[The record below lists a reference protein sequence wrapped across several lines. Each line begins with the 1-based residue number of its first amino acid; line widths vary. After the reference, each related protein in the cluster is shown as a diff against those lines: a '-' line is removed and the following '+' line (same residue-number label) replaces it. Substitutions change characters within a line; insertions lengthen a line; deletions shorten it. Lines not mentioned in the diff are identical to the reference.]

1 VQRPSRRRG
10 RPGAEEVDV
19 PQDRPGSGPFDD
31 LFERLIGNL
40 ESTLGDTMG
49 GGAARRP
56 AGGGRTPRLDRF
68 GRDLTADAARGALD
82 PVIGREAEVDQ
93 VLEVLARRTKNNP
106 VLVGDPGVGKTAIA
120 EGIAQ
125 RVADGAVPAAL
136 RGVRV
141 VALDLAG
148 MVAGTRY
155 RGDFEQ
161 RLTGVI
167 DEVVAAERGIVLFVD
182 ELHAVVGAGSAE
194 GGAMDAATLLKPALA
209 RGELQLIGATTV
221 QEYRRHIEKDAALE
235 RRFEPVPIAEPGVEA
250 TVEILGGLRS
260 RYEQHHGV
268 RITDAALRAAA
279 ELSDRYVPDRFLPDK
294 AIDLLDRASSRA
306 RIRAGAPEAAPPGN
320 GETRAGQDELEQLRR
335 AREVAVDADDF
346 ERAHLLTREIE
357 AAEAALGAAR
367 PAGPD
372 LRKDA
377 GTVEIGPDDVAR
389 VVSDS
394 TGIPV
399 AQLTGAERRRLLDL
413 EALLHRRV
421 VGQDA
426 AVEAVAD
433 AVRAGRAGLAHPD
446 RPVGSFLFLGPTG
459 VGKTELARALAE
471 ALFGSDD
478 ALLRFD
484 MSEYADRSSAMR
496 LVGAPPGHIGYDDA
510 GQLTEAVRR
519 TRYSVLLLDEIE
531 KAHPDVI
538 GTLLQVLDAGRLTDA
553 HGRAVDF
560 THTVVI
566 MTSNL
571 GAERVLAAGAAG
583 RPVEEVREGVLAV
596 TRLHFRPE
604 FLNRVDDIVLF
615 SALDRDELRRITA
628 LLLSGT
634 EDRLRAQGIALE
646 VTPAAVDRLAERG
659 HEPELGARPLRRTI
673 ARDVDR
679 ALSRLIISGELGPGG
694 RVLVDVRDGEL
705 LLQPQRG

>member
-1 VQRPSRRRG
+1 
-10 RPGAEEVDV
+10 VDV
-19 PQDRPGSGPFDD
+19 PQDRPGPGSGPFDD

-40 ESTLGDTMG
+40 ESTLGDTLG
-49 GGAARRP
+49 GTTGRRP
-56 AGGGRTPRLDRF
+56 STGGRTPRLDRF
-68 GRDLTADAARGALD
+68 GRDLTAEAARGELD
-82 PVIGREAEVDQ
+82 PVIGRDTEIDQ

-106 VLVGDPGVGKTAIA
+106 VLLGDPGVGKTAIA

-125 RVADGAVPAAL
+125 RVADGTVPEAL

-167 DEVVAAERGIVLFVD
+167 DEVVAAERSIVLFLD
-182 ELHAVVGAGSAE
+182 ELHVVIGAGSAE
-194 GGAMDAATLLKPALA
+194 GAPMDAATMLKPALA
-209 RGELQLIGATTV
+209 RGALQLIGATTV
-221 QEYRRHIEKDAALE
+221 KEYRRIEKDTALE
-235 RRFEPVPIAEPGVEA
+235 RRFEPVHVAEPTVEA
-250 TVEILGGLRS
+250 TIAILRGLRS

-268 RITDAALRAAA
+268 RISDAALVAAA
-279 ELSDRYVPDRFLPDK
+279 ELSDRYVADRFLPDK

-306 RIRAGAPEAAPPGN
+306 RMRAGAPDTGAADGA
-320 GETRAGQDELEQLRR
+320 GKRAGEEELEQLHR
-335 AREVAVDADDF
+335 AREVAVDAEDF

-357 AAEAALGAAR
+357 AAEAALGTAA
-367 PAGPD
+367 PVDTSKSG
-372 LRKDA
+372 

-394 TGIPV
+394 TGIPI

-413 EALLHRRV
+413 EVLLHRRV
-421 VGQDA
+421 IGQGE

-471 ALFGSDD
+471 ALFGSAD

-484 MSEYADRSSAMR
+484 MSEYADRASAMR
-496 LVGAPPGHIGYDDA
+496 LVGAPPGYVGYDDA

-519 TRYSVLLLDEIE
+519 TRYAVLLLDEIE
-531 KAHPDVI
+531 KANAEVI
-538 GTLLQVLDAGRLTDA
+538 NTLLQVLDAGRLTDS
-553 HGRAVDF
+553 HGRSVDF

-571 GAERVLAAGAAG
+571 AADRLLAAAAAG
-583 RPVEEVREGVLAV
+583 RPVEEVRDGVLAAV
-596 TRLHFRPE
+596 RLHFRPE

-615 SALDRDELRRITA
+615 SALDRGELRQITE
-628 LLLSGT
+628 LLLTGT
-634 EDRLRAQGIALE
+634 ADRLRAQGTELE
-646 VTPAAVDRLAERG
+646 VTPAAVDWLAERG
-659 HEPELGARPLRRTI
+659 HQPELGARPLRRAI
-673 ARDVDR
+673 ARELDR
-679 ALSRLIISGELGPGG
+679 RLSRMIIAGELGSGG
-694 RVLVDVRDGEL
+694 RVVVDVRDGAL
-705 LLQPQRG
+705 VLQPHPS